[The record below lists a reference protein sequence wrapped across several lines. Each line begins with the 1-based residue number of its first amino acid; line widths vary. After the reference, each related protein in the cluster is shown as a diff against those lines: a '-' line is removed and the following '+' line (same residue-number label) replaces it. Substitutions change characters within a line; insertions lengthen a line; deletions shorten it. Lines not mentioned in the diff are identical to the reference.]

1 MMNFWIPK
9 ATFVKSET
17 KNKDERIFN
26 ILHIRDVENR
36 RTYRIYDFNGGME
49 NVKAMSAVSMRE
61 FYIEGYVNVNGNSM
75 YLVLRDWG
83 FPLAEQHINPVTTNA
98 VDYLFACWAA
108 EEMYLD
114 YNPEKDAVDVPELT
128 DKHRNRL
135 HNLFHERPFLDHA
148 LYVEYI
154 ESDHWIALRN
164 KIVDERK
171 KCEICNHDRG
181 LQVHHLHY
189 LSLGVEKDE
198 DLLLV
203 CLRCHDVIH
212 NGNWITSS

>member
-1 MMNFWIPK
+1 MNFWIAK

-61 FYIEGYVNVNGNSM
+61 FYIEGYVNVNKNSM
-75 YLVLRDWG
+75 YLVLKDWG
-83 FPLAEQHINPVTTNA
+83 FPLADEHINPVTTKT
-98 VDYLFACWAA
+98 VDYLFVSWAEGEA
-108 EEMYLD
+108 FRD
-114 YNPEKDAVDVPELT
+114 YDPETDAVDLPALT
-128 DKHRNRL
+128 ACQRNRL
-135 HNLFHERPFLDHA
+135 HSLFHERPFLDHA
-148 LYVEYI
+148 IYTEYI
-154 ESDHWIALRN
+154 ESDHWVALRDAV
-164 KIVDERK
+164 IAERK
-171 KCEICNHDRG
+171 VCEICSHDTG

-198 DLLLV
+198 DLLLA
-203 CLRCHDVIH
+203 CLR
-212 NGNWITSS
+212 